1 MRKSYHNHRKKR
13 RAGLLSLFIF
23 LFLITGSIGYAVYT
37 QTTVSQA
44 KKEYNLLIDKI
55 NEAEK
60 DNIQIKNN
68 IKNLED
74 TVNEKNNEYEL
85 MLSKAKIAYLTFDD
99 GPSSNTLPI
108 LDILDEYNIKATFF
122 VNGHKGLEHLY
133 KEIVT
138 RGHVIANHTF
148 SHDYAYVYSSVENF
162 KEDVNKLNNF
172 IESATGTAPA
182 KLLRFP
188 GGSNN
193 QVSWSYSGKGFMSV
207 LVKDMIKDGY
217 DYFDW
222 NVDSKDANAYR
233 QKKDVIVKSVLNGAK
248 YVQKANVLMHDLGP
262 KTTTVEALPE
272 VIEGLISQDFIFD
285 PLTEDAYKPHFLKVE

>member
-1 MRKSYHNHRKKR
+1 MRKSYYNHRKKHKV
-13 RAGLLSLFIF
+13 GFISLFIF
-23 LFLITGSIGYAVYT
+23 LFLITGSVGYAVYA

-44 KKEYNLLIDKI
+44 KKEYNLLVNKI
-55 NEAEK
+55 IEAEK
-60 DNIQIKNN
+60 DNIQIKDN
-68 IKNLED
+68 IEKLQN
-74 TVNEKNNEYEL
+74 TVKEKNNEYEV

-108 LDILDEYNIKATFF
+108 LDILDNYNIKATFF
-122 VNGHKGLEHLY
+122 VNGHEGLEHLY
-133 KEIVT
+133 KEIVN

-148 SHDYAYVYSSVENF
+148 SHDYKNVYDSIENF
-162 KEDVNKLNNF
+162 KSEVNKLNEF
-172 IESATGTAPA
+172 IESTTGTKPL

-193 QVSWSYSGKGFMSV
+193 QISWSYSGKGFMSD
-207 LVKDMIKDGY
+207 LVTAMSKEGY
-217 DYFDW
+217 TYFDW

-233 QKKDVIVKSVLNGAK
+233 QKKTVIVKSVLDGAK

-272 VIEGLISQDFIFD
+272 VIEGLISQGFIFD
-285 PLTEDAYKPHFLKVE
+285 TLSKDSYKPQFLKIK

>member
-1 MRKSYHNHRKKR
+1 
-13 RAGLLSLFIF
+13 
-23 LFLITGSIGYAVYT
+23 
-37 QTTVSQA
+37 
-44 KKEYNLLIDKI
+44 
-55 NEAEK
+55 
-60 DNIQIKNN
+60 
-68 IKNLED
+68 
-74 TVNEKNNEYEL
+74 

-99 GPSSNTLPI
+99 GPSSNTLAI
-108 LDILDEYNIKATFF
+108 LDILDKYNIKATFF
-122 VNGHKGLEHLY
+122 VNGHEGLEHLY
-133 KEIVT
+133 KEIVN

-148 SHDYAYVYSSVENF
+148 SHDYSYVYSSVENF
-162 KEDVNKLNNF
+162 KEDVNKLNDF
-172 IESATGTAPA
+172 IESTTGTAPA

-193 QVSWSYSGKGFMSV
+193 QVSWSYSGKGFMNE
-207 LVKDMIKDGY
+207 LVKDMTNEGY
-217 DYFDW
+217 NYFDW

-285 PLTEDAYKPHFLKVE
+285 PLTEDAYKPHFLKVK

>member
-1 MRKSYHNHRKKR
+1 MRKSYYNHRKKR
-13 RAGLLSLFIF
+13 RASFLSLFIF
-23 LFLITGSIGYAVYT
+23 LFLITGSIGYVVYA
-37 QTTVSQA
+37 QTTVSKA
-44 KKEYNLLIDKI
+44 KKEYNLLVDKI
-55 NEAEK
+55 NDAEK
-60 DNIQIKNN
+60 DNIEITNN

-74 TVNEKNNEYEL
+74 TVNEKNNEYEI

-99 GPSSNTLPI
+99 GPSSNTLAI
-108 LDILDEYNIKATFF
+108 LDILDKYNIKATFF
-122 VNGHKGLEHLY
+122 VNGHEGLEHLY
-133 KEIVT
+133 KEIVN

-148 SHDYAYVYSSVENF
+148 SHDYSYVYSSVENF
-162 KEDVNKLNNF
+162 KEDVNKLNDF
-172 IESATGTAPA
+172 IESTTGTAPA

-193 QVSWSYSGKGFMSV
+193 QVSWSYSGKGFMNE
-207 LVKDMIKDGY
+207 LVKDMTNEGY
-217 DYFDW
+217 NYFDW

-285 PLTEDAYKPHFLKVE
+285 PLTEDAYKPHFLKVK